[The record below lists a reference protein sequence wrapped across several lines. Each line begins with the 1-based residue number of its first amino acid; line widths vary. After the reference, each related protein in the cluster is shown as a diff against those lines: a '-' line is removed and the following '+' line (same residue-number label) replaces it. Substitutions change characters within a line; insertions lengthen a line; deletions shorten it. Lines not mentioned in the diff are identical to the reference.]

1 MPSFGFSTGA
11 LFKGDFLSGIA
22 ASRALGLDV
31 IELSAL
37 RFRELQPLA
46 DFALNEALDGFRHV
60 SVHAPTDFAPEQ
72 EDTVVHLLLRIARE
86 RRWPVIVHPDCVH
99 DFDRWSDFGPQL
111 CIENMDKRKPAG
123 RTAEEL
129 GRLFERFQTARLCFD
144 IAHAQ
149 QVDTSLAEG
158 YRILRRFADRI
169 CQVHLSQVATNSRH
183 ERLSDTAVDA
193 FREVAS
199 LIPGGTP
206 VILETPV
213 NVSDAALELRYAA
226 RIFEVG
232 VGVHVPADNP

>member
-11 LFKGDFLSGIA
+11 LFKGDFLAGIA

-60 SVHAPTDFAPEQ
+60 SVHAPTDFAPQQ
-72 EDTVVHLLLRIARE
+72 EETVVHLLLRIARE
-86 RRWPVIVHPDCVH
+86 RRWPVVVHPDCLH
-99 DFDRWSDFGPQL
+99 DFALWSDFGPQL

-129 GRLFERFQTARLCFD
+129 GCLFERFQTARLCFD

-149 QVDTSLAEG
+149 QVDTSLAEA
-158 YRILRRFADRI
+158 YLILREFGPRI
-169 CQVHLSQVATNSRH
+169 CQIHLSQVATSSRH
-183 ERLSDTAVDA
+183 ERLSDTAVYA
-193 FREVAS
+193 FREIAS
-199 LIPGGTP
+199 LIPKQAP

-213 NVSDAALELRYAA
+213 QPADAVRELRYAA
-226 RIFEVG
+226 RIFEVS
-232 VGVHVPADNP
+232 VAP